1 MGDPVSEG
9 RVDVSR
15 GRPPREWNTPYVVAR
30 MGKDSDETL
39 GAELGLS
46 VHTIRAERV
55 RRGIHMQAHVQQ
67 QAYDTLLGLIPD
79 AEVARLKN
87 VTRQAVSLRR
97 ARLNIPACS
106 DTSPLALLLLEV
118 RERGQE
124 SEAGVSIPTDLYERI
139 CDLLSR

>member
-1 MGDPVSEG
+1 
-9 RVDVSR
+9 
-15 GRPPREWNTPYVVAR
+15 